1 VIADESRNV
10 LSLGDQLGGVELSND
25 ALEDL
30 VDDTGKDALVVVGSK
45 GTVDLRQG
53 IDARSGQDTAGN
65 VDHLQILGTGEG
77 GDVARLRADIVDDGS
92 LDPGDLQV
100 GSFGVDVALDTAD
113 AAVLDGA
120 ATTIDV
126 EQGVVEEVDTAQT
139 EGDDSD
145 TTEGALGVGCRAAG
159 SESVHLPRLS
169 SLVLLILNHVGVEL
183 EVIAHFLPD
192 FWACSKLFCKFF
204 HIS

>member
-1 VIADESRNV
+1 VIADESRDI
-10 LSLGDQLGGVELSND
+10 LSLGDQLGGVELGNNT
-25 ALEDL
+25 LENL

-45 GTVDLRQG
+45 STVDLRKG
-53 IDARSGQDTAGN
+53 IDAGSGQDTAGN

-77 GDVARLRADIVDDGS
+77 GDIARLRADIVDDGG
-92 LDPGDLQV
+92 LNPGDLQV

-113 AAVLDGA
+113 TAVLDGA

-126 EQGVVEEVDTAQT
+126 EECVVEEVDTTQT

-145 TTEGALGVGCRAAG
+145 TTKSALGVGCRAAG

-169 SLVLLILNHVGVEL
+169 SLVLLI
-183 EVIAHFLPD
+183 
-192 FWACSKLFCKFF
+192 FW
-204 HIS
+204 ISPWSGGLDVCALSS

>member
-1 VIADESRNV
+1 MIADESRDI
-10 LSLGDQLGGVELSND
+10 LSLGDQLGGVELGNNT
-25 ALEDL
+25 LENL

-45 GTVDLRQG
+45 STVDLRKG
-53 IDARSGQDTAGN
+53 IDAGSGQDTAGN

-77 GDVARLRADIVDDGS
+77 GDIARLRADIVDDGG
-92 LDPGDLQV
+92 LNPGDLQV

-113 AAVLDGA
+113 TAVLDGA

-126 EQGVVEEVDTAQT
+126 EECVVEEVDTTQT

-145 TTEGALGVGCRAAG
+145 TTKSALGVGCRAAG

-169 SLVLLILNHVGVEL
+169 SLVLLI
-183 EVIAHFLPD
+183 
-192 FWACSKLFCKFF
+192 FW
-204 HIS
+204 ISPWSGGLDVCALSS

>member
-1 VIADESRNV
+1 VIADESRNI

-45 GTVDLRQG
+45 G
-53 IDARSGQDTAGN
+53 
-65 VDHLQILGTGEG
+65 EG
-77 GDVARLRADIVDDGS
+77 GDVTRLRADIVDDGS
-92 LDPGDLQV
+92 LNPGDLQV

>member
-1 VIADESRNV
+1 VIADESRNI

-45 GTVDLRQG
+45 GTVDLR
-53 IDARSGQDTAGN
+53 
-65 VDHLQILGTGEG
+65 LQILGTGEG
-77 GDVARLRADIVDDGS
+77 GDVTRLRADIVDDGS
-92 LDPGDLQV
+92 LNPGDLQV